1 MFDIP
6 QKTIDEIYKLAYEGF
21 TEEYIAEEFDLPLEQ
36 VSEILN
42 ESEDTSSDETS
53 SLKAMI
59 QQLQQELQKV
69 HKNLDNCTVE
79 NVQLKQQIQVLQ
91 QKGAKMS
98 DSNQPIQTQQAAQQW
113 EYKRG
118 SFSDNELNK
127 LGEEG
132 WEVISDY
139 NGCLRLK
146 RPKQQQKAPQRNDYY
161 GYGR

>member
-21 TEEYIAEEFDLPLEQ
+21 TEEYIAEEFDLSLEQ

-91 QKGAKMS
+91 EKGAKMS
-98 DSNQPIQTQQAAQQW
+98 DSNQPVQTQQAAQKW
-113 EYKRG
+113 EYKKG
-118 SFSDNELNK
+118 SFSEEQLNK
-127 LGEEG
+127 IGEEG
-132 WEVISDY
+132 WEVVGYDS
-139 NGCLRLK
+139 GVTLLK
-146 RPKQQQKAPQRNDYY
+146 RPKQQKNQQKNDYY

>member
-36 VSEILN
+36 VYEILN

-59 QQLQQELQKV
+59 QLLQQELQKV

-79 NVQLKQQIQVLQ
+79 NVQLKHQIQVLQ

-98 DSNQPIQTQQAAQQW
+98 DSNQPVQTQQAIQQW
-113 EYKRG
+113 EYTSG
-118 SFSDNELNK
+118 SMSDDRKNK

-132 WEVISDY
+132 WEAVGYD
-139 NGCLRLK
+139 NGVTLFK
-146 RPKQQQKAPQRNDYY
+146 RPKQQKNQQKNDYY